1 MEDFGTNAL
10 KKTSIFLKIDTLK
23 YFDLVKT
30 GEMLGPRAYSTGPG
44 LGYWAYNLKSYKQTK
59 EAIKK
64 YSEYYNTN
72 TIKMYIVGNRQHRQ
86 WVIQASKEQ
95 KLMPTT
101 EGALDFKL
109 NLTEIIDG
117 YPGHEHS
124 YPITPLYKDIIESAS
139 KSQIAYTPTLL
150 VSYGGPWAENYYY
163 SRENP
168 YHDQKL
174 QYFTPYIDLASKAR
188 RRPGWFMDE
197 EHVFQKHAKFVDDL
211 VNAGGIAG
219 VGSHGQ
225 LQGLGFHWELWA
237 TASGS
242 SNMNAL
248 KAATILGAKAIGLD
262 TDLGSLEV
270 GKLADFIILDKNP
283 LENIKNSNTVTHV
296 MKNGRL
302 YDGNTLDEVYPR
314 KKKAPKFWWH
324 QKKPAN
330 LPGVKK

>member
-1 MEDFGTNAL
+1 
-10 KKTSIFLKIDTLK
+10 
-23 YFDLVKT
+23 
-30 GEMLGPRAYSTGPG
+30 
-44 LGYWAYNLKSYKQTK
+44 
-59 EAIKK
+59 
-64 YSEYYNTN
+64 
-72 TIKMYIVGNRQHRQ
+72 
-86 WVIQASKEQ
+86 
-95 KLMPTT
+95 
-101 EGALDFKL
+101 
-109 NLTEIIDG
+109 
-117 YPGHEHS
+117 
-124 YPITPLYKDIIESAS
+124 
-139 KSQIAYTPTLL
+139 
-150 VSYGGPWAENYYY
+150 
-163 SRENP
+163 
-168 YHDQKL
+168 
-174 QYFTPYIDLASKAR
+174 
-188 RRPGWFMDE
+188 MDE

-219 VGSHGQ
+219 VGSHGP